1 MNKSILAITIASLV
15 SPFSNLHAE
24 QTSSEETMV
33 VTANRFEQS
42 TLSTTAQVEVV
53 TKEQIEAIQANDLF
67 EVFRRLPGVQVAS
80 NGGYGQQQ
88 SLFVRGTNSDHVL
101 VLIDG
106 VKTSSATGGG
116 ATISALPLIAVQ
128 RIEFIRGP
136 RAAMYGSDAVGGVIN
151 IITDT
156 TKEEKKLSLGAG
168 SDELRE
174 ASVSLSGSLSDKL
187 SGSFSSRYAESEGY
201 SAKNTVGDEDNDG
214 FDTLEFALNLKYQ
227 FNDAWAIKFNST
239 YADSFVEYDS
249 GDATKDQQLYTIVGG
264 VEFNGIK
271 HKSQLTLSQAL
282 DSNDNHLYSS
292 VYETEHQA
300 VAFNYHFL
308 ASKELTL
315 MAGLEWLNDDV
326 SNSTNSYDETSR
338 SNKSLYAGGFYDN
351 QSVQLELALRGDDN
365 ERYGSNTTWQAGVGW
380 WFVEDLRF
388 VANAGT
394 AFKAPTFNDLYWP
407 GAGNPNLKPEES
419 LNYEGGIEGYH
430 ELFSWSAI
438 AYHNQIENM
447 ILGWPAENVG
457 EAEIKGIELS
467 AQFDTGLFN
476 HNVSFDL
483 LDPVDKDTDQ
493 QLARRAKESAK
504 WNITYAYEQWR
515 ADLSYLYQGDRY
527 ESNGEKLDAYSLVD
541 LAASYFVTEQF
552 VVRGRIAN
560 LLDEEYTLASGYN
573 TQERSYFVNLDYS
586 F

>member
-560 LLDEEYTLASGYN
+560 LLDEKYTLASGYN